1 MVDIRFDSA
10 TMDMLKSMIGK
21 SFEHYSCDPFVF
33 TPNVFGIVGFR
44 IGGNTYKMTSG
55 LEAVQRFFHDDDV
68 AVMRL
73 APCQPGEI
81 ISMMENGQMIDTPV
95 QDTIVSIDV
104 VNDRES
110 VAHDGEQKEMLST
123 KGVIFHLASGNEIS
137 FEIGTWFSEMITIRR
152 GYELI
157 KQFTPLADFYEEWE
171 DSEGYTPDGSR
182 EVISVK

>member
-1 MVDIRFDSA
+1 MVDISFNNA

-21 SFEHYSCDPFVF
+21 RFEEYFSDPFIF
-33 TPNVFGIVGFR
+33 APDVFGIVGFQIDGR
-44 IGGNTYKMTSG
+44 SFKMTSD
-55 LEAVQRFFHDDDV
+55 LEVVQRFYHVDDV
-68 AVMRL
+68 AVMKL
-73 APCQPGEI
+73 SECQRNEI
-81 ISMMENGQMIDTPV
+81 VSRMVNGQMIDTPV

-123 KGVIFHLASGNEIS
+123 KGVIFHLASGNEVS

>member
-21 SFEHYSCDPFVF
+21 SFEHYSCDQFVF

-55 LEAVQRFFHDDDV
+55 LEVVHRFFHDDDV
-68 AVMRL
+68 AVMRI

-81 ISMMENGQMIDTPV
+81 VSMMEDGQMIDTPV
-95 QDTIVSIDV
+95 QDAIVSIDV
-104 VNDRES
+104 VNDCES
-110 VAHDGEQKEMLST
+110 VAHDGERKDMLST
-123 KGVIFHLASGNEIS
+123 KGVIFHLAGGNEIS

-157 KQFTPLADFYEEWE
+157 NQFTPLADFSEEWE
-171 DSEGYTPDGSR
+171 DSEGYTPDCSR
-182 EVISVK
+182 EVITVE

>member
-1 MVDIRFDSA
+1 MVDIRFDGE

-33 TPNVFGIVGFR
+33 TPNVFGIVGFH
-44 IGGNTYKMTSG
+44 IGGDTYKMTSG
-55 LEAVQRFFHDDDV
+55 LEVVHRFFHDDDV
-68 AVMRL
+68 AIMRITH
-73 APCQPGEI
+73 CQPGEI
-81 ISMMENGQMIDTPV
+81 VSMMEDGQMIDTPV
-95 QDTIVSIDV
+95 QDAVVSIDV
-104 VNDRES
+104 VNDCES
-110 VAHDGEQKEMLST
+110 VTHDGERKDMLST

-157 KQFTPLADFYEEWE
+157 KQFTPLADFSEEWE
-171 DSEGYTPDGSR
+171 DSEGYTPDCSR

>member
-44 IGGNTYKMTSG
+44 IGGNTYKLTCN
-55 LEAVQRFFHDDDV
+55 LETIQRFFHDDDV
-68 AVMRL
+68 AIMRI

-81 ISMMENGQMIDTPV
+81 VSLMEGGQMIDTPV
-95 QDTIVSIDV
+95 LDAIVSINV

-110 VAHDGEQKEMLST
+110 VEHDGERKEMLST
-123 KGVIFHLASGNEIS
+123 KGVIFHLAGGNEIS
-137 FEIGTWFSEMITIRR
+137 FEIGTWFSEKITIRR

-157 KQFTPLADFYEEWE
+157 KQFTPLADFSEEWE
-171 DSEGYTPDGSR
+171 ESEGYTSDCSR
-182 EVISVK
+182 EVFTVK